1 MPSRRFC
8 KSHVSPSP
16 LSSPCVSCLVFMDD
30 KIVKFTI
37 ASSNTNYEAAK
48 SKSTFS
54 RCVTGLHMANWKF
67 LLEHSC
73 GALYAMVHGHCCQ
86 DFLDNARHLPPSI
99 VPNCVHCR
107 QTGS

>member
-16 LSSPCVSCLVFMDD
+16 LSLPSVSCLVFMDD

-73 GALYAMVHGHCCQ
+73 GAL
-86 DFLDNARHLPPSI
+86 
-99 VPNCVHCR
+99 
-107 QTGS
+107 